1 MQAEVL
7 AAYVTGLIS
16 GFFALV
22 GFWFHWRQE
31 RQRTVLEEQRE
42 HIVWLRNALAE
53 SYSQA
58 MYYLFKLS
66 VSATTAD
73 RNDKDVRQHL
83 SESQRYLLL
92 LHAYHGDAMVR
103 QRILS
108 SVADL
113 DDEKKP
119 LAASATAGVTVVRE
133 LFTKDSR
140 VNVTAAPTLP

>member
-16 GFFALV
+16 GFFALI

-31 RQRTVLEEQRE
+31 RQRTLVEEQRE

-58 MYYLFKLS
+58 IYYLFKLS
-66 VSATTAD
+66 VSATTAGRD
-73 RNDKDVRQHL
+73 DKDVRQHL

-92 LHAYHGDAMVR
+92 LHAYHGDKVIR
-103 QRILS
+103 QRLLS
-108 SVADL
+108 SVAVL
-113 DDEKKP
+113 DDQNKP
-119 LAASATAGVTVVRE
+119 LADSATAGVTVVRE
-133 LFTKDSR
+133 LFTNDPR
-140 VNVTAAPTLP
+140 VNVAAAPT